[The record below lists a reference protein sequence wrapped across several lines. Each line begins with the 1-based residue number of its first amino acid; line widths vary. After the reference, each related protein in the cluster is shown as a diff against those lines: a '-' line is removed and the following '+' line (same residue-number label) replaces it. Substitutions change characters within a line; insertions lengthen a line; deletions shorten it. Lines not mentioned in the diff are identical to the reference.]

1 MAEPITSIQRRTLS
15 EEEQK
20 KQDLKEIEEVLLA
33 NKEGI
38 LSSIEILNG
47 LQSNGVLTI
56 INGLL
61 KEGEEVM
68 DILVKTIDQ
77 PGVTKSIKN
86 LLLMGGLAGSID
98 VDKIKPMLDRLNNG
112 LERVSE
118 EEENPHKTNIFSLL
132 KLLRDP
138 EVNRTVTLMVSF
150 LQGMGQAPAQSEAM
164 PNEKK
169 APDTDV

>member
-15 EEEQK
+15 KEEQQ

-47 LQSNGVLTI
+47 LQSKGVLTI

-68 DILVKTIDQ
+68 DILVKTVDQ
-77 PGVTKSIKN
+77 PGVTNSIRN

-98 VDKIKPMLDRLNNG
+98 IEKIKPMLDRLNNG
-112 LERVSE
+112 LERVSD
-118 EEENPHKTNIFSLL
+118 EEENPQKTSIFSLL

-138 EVNRTVTLMVSF
+138 EVNRTITLMVSF
-150 LQGMGQAPAQSEAM
+150 LQGMGQSPSESEAM
-164 PNEKK
+164 PKDKQTPE
-169 APDTDV
+169 TDV